1 MINVKKLSIVALVL
15 LLIGVIGSLFTF
27 SQVTDQKATT
37 EEKTISEI
45 VTDIQ
50 IDTDNA
56 AVEIMPTKDKA
67 TRIELVSKGVEVSK
81 LDFTAD
87 VEGKK
92 LSVKLKDRRT
102 FSFGF
107 HIQSLH
113 LKVYVPDESYKSFV
127 AGSDNGK
134 LQISGLTSKNLIVKS
149 QNGRVELNDIVTEKV
164 EVKSANGKVDLN
176 NVEGKLVGSSNN
188 GKITLVTK
196 DLDRM
201 IDLESNNGKI
211 MIKTENE
218 PTNTTFD
225 VHVDNG
231 RVDILGKYEGN
242 TVIGKG
248 ENLIK
253 LKTNNGKIEVTK

>member
-1 MINVKKLSIVALVL
+1 MINVKKLSIIALVL
-15 LLIGVIGSLFTF
+15 LLIGVIGCLFTF
-27 SQVTDQKATT
+27 SQVTNKETTT

-45 VTDIQ
+45 VTDIR

-56 AVEIMPTKDKA
+56 AVEIVPTKDKE
-67 TRIELVSKGVEVSK
+67 TRIELVSKGMDVSK

-92 LSVKLKDRRT
+92 LSVQLKDRRT

-113 LKVYVPDESYKSFV
+113 LKVYVPDESYKTFV
-127 AGSDNGK
+127 VESDNGK
-134 LQISGLTSKNLIVKS
+134 LQISGLKSEDLNVKS
-149 QNGRVELNDIVTEKV
+149 QNGRVELNDIITEKV
-164 EVKSANGKVDLN
+164 EVKSANGKVELN

-196 DLDRM
+196 DLDRE
-201 IDLESNNGKI
+201 IDFESNNGKI

-231 RVDILGKYEGN
+231 RVDILGKYEGD

-248 ENLIK
+248 ENLVK
-253 LKTNNGKIEVTK
+253 LETNNGKIEITK

>member
-1 MINVKKLSIVALVL
+1 MINAKKLSIIALVL
-15 LLIGVIGSLFTF
+15 LLVGVIGSLFTF
-27 SQVTDQKATT
+27 SQVMDQKATT

-45 VTDIQ
+45 VTDVQ

-56 AVEIMPTKDKA
+56 VVEILPTKDKE
-67 TRIELVSKGVEVSK
+67 TRIELVSKGVNVSK

-92 LSVKLKDRRT
+92 LSVKLEDRST

-113 LKVYVPDESYKSFV
+113 LKVFVPDKSYKSFV
-127 AGSDNGK
+127 VESDNGK
-134 LQISGLTSKNLIVKS
+134 MQISGLKSENLMVES

-164 EVKSANGKVDLN
+164 EVKSANGKLDLN

-201 IDLESNNGKI
+201 IDLECNNGKI

-231 RVDILGKYEGN
+231 KVDILGKHEGN

-248 ENLIK
+248 ENLVK
-253 LKTNNGKIEVTK
+253 LEANNGKIEITK

>member
-1 MINVKKLSIVALVL
+1 MINVKKLSIIALVL

-27 SQVTDQKATT
+27 SKVTDQKATT

-56 AVEIMPTKDKA
+56 AVEIIPTKDKE
-67 TRIELVSKGVEVSK
+67 TRMELVSKGVEVSK

-113 LKVYVPDESYKSFV
+113 LKVYVPDESYTSFV
-127 AGSDNGK
+127 VESDNGK

-164 EVKSANGKVDLN
+164 ELKSANGKVDLN

-196 DLDRM
+196 DLERE

-211 MIKTENE
+211 MIKTESE

-253 LKTNNGKIEVTK
+253 LETNNGKIEITK

>member
-1 MINVKKLSIVALVL
+1 MINVKKLSIIALVL

-27 SQVTDQKATT
+27 SQVTDKKATT

-56 AVEIMPTKDKA
+56 AVEIIPTKDRE
-67 TRIELVSKGVEVSK
+67 TRIELVSKGVNVSK

-92 LSVKLKDRRT
+92 LSVKLEDRST

-113 LKVYVPDESYKSFV
+113 LKVFVPDKSYKSFV
-127 AGSDNGK
+127 VESDNGK
-134 LQISGLTSKNLIVKS
+134 LQISGLKSENLNVKS
-149 QNGRVELNDIVTEKV
+149 QNGRVELNDIITEKV

-196 DLDRM
+196 DLDRE

-211 MIKTENE
+211 MIKTEKE

-231 RVDILGKYEGN
+231 KVDILGKHEGN

-253 LKTNNGKIEVTK
+253 LETNNGKIEVTK

>member
-1 MINVKKLSIVALVL
+1 MINVKKLSIIALVL

-37 EEKTISEI
+37 EEKMISEI

-56 AVEIMPTKDKA
+56 AVEIIPTKDKEIK
-67 TRIELVSKGVEVSK
+67 IELVSKGVEVSK

-127 AGSDNGK
+127 VESDNGK

-149 QNGRVELNDIVTEKV
+149 QNGRVELNDIITEKV

-176 NVEGKLVGSSNN
+176 NVEGKLIGSSNN
-188 GKITLVTK
+188 GKITLLTK
-196 DLDRM
+196 DLDRE
-201 IDLESNNGKI
+201 IDFESNNGKI

-253 LKTNNGKIEVTK
+253 LETNNGKIEVTK

>member
-1 MINVKKLSIVALVL
+1 MINVKKLSIIALVL
-15 LLIGVIGSLFTF
+15 LLVGVIGSLFTF
-27 SQVTDQKATT
+27 SQVTNKETTT

-56 AVEIMPTKDKA
+56 AVEIVPTKDKE
-67 TRIELVSKGVEVSK
+67 TRIELVSKGMDVSK

-92 LSVKLKDRRT
+92 LSVQLKDRRT

-127 AGSDNGK
+127 VESDNGK
-134 LQISGLTSKNLIVKS
+134 LQLSGLKSENLNVKS
-149 QNGRVELNDIVTEKV
+149 QNGRVELNDIITEKV

-196 DLDRM
+196 DLDRE
-201 IDLESNNGKI
+201 IDFESNNGKI

-231 RVDILGKYEGN
+231 RVDILGKYEGD

-248 ENLIK
+248 ENLVK
-253 LKTNNGKIEVTK
+253 LEANNGKIEITK

>member
-1 MINVKKLSIVALVL
+1 MINVKKLSIIALVL
-15 LLIGVIGSLFTF
+15 LLIGVIGCLFTF
-27 SQVTDQKATT
+27 SQVTDKETTT

-56 AVEIMPTKDKA
+56 AVEIVPTKDKE
-67 TRIELVSKGVEVSK
+67 TRIELVSKGMDVSK

-92 LSVKLKDRRT
+92 LSVQLKDRRT

-113 LKVYVPDESYKSFV
+113 LKVYVPDESYKSFAV
-127 AGSDNGK
+127 ETDNGK
-134 LQISGLTSKNLIVKS
+134 LQISGLKSEDLNVRS
-149 QNGRVELNDIVTEKV
+149 QNGRVELNDIITEKI
-164 EVKSANGKVDLN
+164 EVKSANGKVELN

-196 DLDRM
+196 DLDRE
-201 IDLESNNGKI
+201 IDFESNNGKI
-211 MIKTENE
+211 MIQTENE

-231 RVDILGKYEGN
+231 RVDILGKYEGD

-248 ENLIK
+248 ENLVK
-253 LKTNNGKIEVTK
+253 LETNNGKIEITK

>member
-1 MINVKKLSIVALVL
+1 MINVKKLSIIALIL
-15 LLIGVIGSLFTF
+15 LLVGVIGSLFTF
-27 SQVTDQKATT
+27 SQVTNEETTT

-56 AVEIMPTKDKA
+56 AVEIVPTKDKE
-67 TRIELVSKGVEVSK
+67 TRIELVSKGMDVSK

-92 LSVKLKDRRT
+92 LSVQLKDRST

-107 HIQSLH
+107 HIQSIH
-113 LKVYVPDESYKSFV
+113 LKVFVPDESYKSFV
-127 AGSDNGK
+127 VESNNGK
-134 LQISGLTSKNLIVKS
+134 MQLSGLKSENLNVKS
-149 QNGRVELNDIVTEKV
+149 QNGRVELKDIMTEKV
-164 EVKSANGKVDLN
+164 EVKSANGKVELN

-196 DLDRM
+196 DLDRE
-201 IDLESNNGKI
+201 IDFESNNGKI

-225 VHVDNG
+225 VHVDIG
-231 RVDILGKYEGN
+231 RVDILGKYEGDA
-242 TVIGKG
+242 VIGKG
-248 ENLIK
+248 ENLVK
-253 LKTNNGKIEVTK
+253 LETNNGKIEITK

>member
-1 MINVKKLSIVALVL
+1 MINVKKLSIIALVL
-15 LLIGVIGSLFTF
+15 LLIGVIGCLFTF
-27 SQVTDQKATT
+27 SQVTDKETTT

-56 AVEIMPTKDKA
+56 AVEIVPTKDKE
-67 TRIELVSKGVEVSK
+67 TRIESVSKGMDVSK

-92 LSVKLKDRRT
+92 LSVQLKDRRT

-113 LKVYVPDESYKSFV
+113 LKVYVPDESYKSFAV
-127 AGSDNGK
+127 ESDNGK
-134 LQISGLTSKNLIVKS
+134 LQISGLKSEDLNVRS
-149 QNGRVELNDIVTEKV
+149 QNGRVELNDIITEKV
-164 EVKSANGKVDLN
+164 EVKSANGKVELN

-196 DLDRM
+196 DLDRE
-201 IDLESNNGKI
+201 IDFESNNGKI
-211 MIKTENE
+211 MIQTENE

-231 RVDILGKYEGN
+231 RVDILGKYEGD

-248 ENLIK
+248 ENLVK
-253 LKTNNGKIEVTK
+253 LETNNGKIEITK

>member
-1 MINVKKLSIVALVL
+1 MINAKKLSIIALVL
-15 LLIGVIGSLFTF
+15 LLVGVIGSLFTF
-27 SQVTDQKATT
+27 SQVMDQKATT

-45 VTDIQ
+45 VTDVQ

-56 AVEIMPTKDKA
+56 VVEILPTKDKE
-67 TRIELVSKGVEVSK
+67 TRIELVSKGVNVSK
-81 LDFTAD
+81 LDFTAY

-92 LSVKLKDRRT
+92 LSVKLEDRST

-113 LKVYVPDESYKSFV
+113 LKVFVPDKSYKSFV
-127 AGSDNGK
+127 VESDNGK
-134 LQISGLTSKNLIVKS
+134 MQISGLKSENLMVES

-164 EVKSANGKVDLN
+164 EVKSANGKLDLN

-201 IDLESNNGKI
+201 IDLECNNGKI

-231 RVDILGKYEGN
+231 KVDILGKHEGN

-248 ENLIK
+248 ENLVK
-253 LKTNNGKIEVTK
+253 LEANNGKIEITK

>member
-1 MINVKKLSIVALVL
+1 MINAKKLSIIALVL
-15 LLIGVIGSLFTF
+15 LLVGVIGSLFTF
-27 SQVTDQKATT
+27 SQVMDQKVTT

-45 VTDIQ
+45 VTDVQ

-56 AVEIMPTKDKA
+56 VVEILPTKDKE
-67 TRIELVSKGVEVSK
+67 TRIELVSKGVNVSK

-92 LSVKLKDRRT
+92 LSVKLEDRST

-113 LKVYVPDESYKSFV
+113 LKVFVPDKSYKSFV
-127 AGSDNGK
+127 VESDNGK
-134 LQISGLTSKNLIVKS
+134 MQISGLKSENLIVES

-164 EVKSANGKVDLN
+164 EVKSANGKLDLN

-201 IDLESNNGKI
+201 IDLECNNGKI

-231 RVDILGKYEGN
+231 KVDILGKHEGN

-248 ENLIK
+248 ENLVK
-253 LKTNNGKIEVTK
+253 LEANNGKIEITK